1 VSGPILRVACAQL
14 HAHGIEEAETALGE
28 ALAAVAEAARRGADL
43 VVLPE
48 CTYPAYLILPTPPAV
63 RLRPDHE
70 VEALFAAAA
79 RDHRIAVM
87 VGLAQGVFTGS
98 ARNAAVLF
106 DGTGTPVL
114 RTAKRFL
121 WDFDGRWFA
130 PGDGSPVV
138 DLAGARLGGLVCAD
152 ARLPEIARSLALQG
166 ARLILDP
173 TAWVTSGRDPLM
185 LSNPQPE
192 FLMRVRA
199 LENGAFIA
207 AANKVGTEQDAVVYC
222 GRSGV
227 FAPDGSVVGAASGHE
242 PEILTADVDLTAAE
256 GPPVPRRP
264 ELYGTVA
271 AAPRE
276 LCAPRRAATPI
287 VPNDAWQRVVL
298 VQSDVLR
305 LGPEIEAWLRA
316 HAPVV
321 EALDAGFL
329 AAAAAGIPSPLAAE
343 RAARLA
349 AAAGVPVALGVADGV
364 GRFTHGAWA
373 PRGAAKPFR
382 SSHAP
387 GSADPLDWS
396 GRLLDSGP
404 VRTGVL
410 LGAEGLVPEMA
421 RSLALMGAE
430 HVLWFADARTPL
442 AEEVT
447 RARAMEN
454 RVYAGAIVA
463 GDPRGGRAFIADPDG
478 RVVAAGLE
486 GHHQIVSGVLQVAAA
501 RFKQMAPRTDVLAG
515 RRPQEYGSLVEEA
528 VTAPEAGR

>member
-1 VSGPILRVACAQL
+1 MLRVACAQL
-14 HAHGIEEAETALGE
+14 PAQGIEDAETALGE

-48 CTYPAYLILPTPPAV
+48 CTYPAYLILDTPPAV
-63 RLRPDHE
+63 PLRPDHE
-70 VEALFAAAA
+70 VEARFAAAA
-79 RDHRIAVM
+79 RDHGIAVM
-87 VGLAQGVFTGS
+87 AGLAQGIFTGS

-130 PGDGSPVV
+130 PGGGSPVTE
-138 DLAGARLGGLVCAD
+138 LAGARVGGLVCAD

-173 TAWVTSGRDPLM
+173 TAWVTSGRDPQM
-185 LSNPQPE
+185 LSSPQPE

-207 AANKVGTEQDAVVYC
+207 AANKVGMEQDAVVYC

-227 FAPDGSVVGAASGHE
+227 FAPDGSVVAAASSHE
-242 PEILTADVDLTAAE
+242 PEILTADVDLTAAA

-264 ELYGTVA
+264 ELYWAIA
-271 AAPRE
+271 AAPHE
-276 LCAPRRAATPI
+276 LCATRRAATPI
-287 VPNDAWQRVVL
+287 APNDAWLRVIL
-298 VQSDVLR
+298 VQSDVLQA
-305 LGPEIEAWLRA
+305 GPEVEAWLRA
-316 HAPVV
+316 RAPAVA
-321 EALDAGFL
+321 ALGAGFL
-329 AAAAAGIPSPLAAE
+329 AAAAIGIPSPLAAE

-349 AAAGVPVALGVADGV
+349 AAVGVPVALGVADAG
-364 GRFTHGAWA
+364 GRFISGASA
-373 PRGAAKPFR
+373 TRGAAKPFR
-382 SSHAP
+382 SSHTP
-387 GSADPLDWS
+387 GSAGPLDWS

-404 VRTGVL
+404 LRTGLL

-442 AEEVT
+442 VEEVT
-447 RARAMEN
+447 RARALEN
-454 RVYAGAIVA
+454 RVYAGAIVP
-463 GDPRGGRAFIADPDG
+463 GDPRGGRAFVADPDG

-486 GHHQIVSGVLQVAAA
+486 GRHQIVSAVLQVSAA